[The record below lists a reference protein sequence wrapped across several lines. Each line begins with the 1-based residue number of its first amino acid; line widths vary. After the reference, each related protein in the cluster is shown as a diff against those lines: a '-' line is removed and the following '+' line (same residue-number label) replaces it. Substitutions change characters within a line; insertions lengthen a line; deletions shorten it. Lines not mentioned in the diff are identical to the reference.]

1 MSNISAIVKK
11 ILQQPLFNHNLGA
24 RRLMEA
30 LNLIKKNVL
39 SPYKEM
45 LAYETLWALEHNVK
59 TVKEKDLKQWF
70 KAYSPS
76 ETLEQMP
83 AQTELFSP
91 NKEFHQIKEK
101 VSKFLKNSLKN
112 ELKTLSIV
120 VNKGF
125 QYPENLRN
133 QYPIG
138 LFYCKGNLDILET
151 DCISIVG
158 ARKATAQGIN
168 KAKTIAKDLCKENY
182 TIVSGLALGID
193 TAAHQSAM
201 ENSGRTIGVIG
212 TPINEYY
219 PKENKEL
226 QDKIAKEF
234 LLISQVPFYKYANE
248 SFNHQRFHFPRR
260 NMTMASISLATVV
273 IEASDT
279 SGSLVQAKECLK
291 QKRKLFI
298 LDSCFKNPKI
308 KWPSAFE
315 KKGAIKVKDT
325 ADILKHIK

>member
-1 MSNISAIVKK
+1 MS
-11 ILQQPLFNHNLGA
+11 
-24 RRLMEA
+24 
-30 LNLIKKNVL
+30 L

-45 LAYETLWALEHNVK
+45 LAYETLWALENNIE
-59 TVKEKDLKQWF
+59 TVKEKDLRQWF
-70 KAYSPS
+70 KTYSPS
-76 ETLEQMP
+76 EALEQMP
-83 AQTELFSP
+83 AQTELLSP
-91 NKEFHQIKEK
+91 NQEFRQIKEK
-101 VSKFLKNSLKN
+101 VSKFLNNSLKN

-138 LFYCKGNLDILET
+138 LFYCKGNLDILGT
-151 DCISIVG
+151 ACISIVG
-158 ARKATAQGIN
+158 ARKATPQGIN
-168 KAKTIAKDLCKENY
+168 KAKTLAKELCKKDY

-193 TAAHQSAM
+193 TVAHQSAM

-248 SFNHQRFHFPRR
+248 SFNNRRFHFPRR

-279 SGSLVQAKECLK
+279 SGSLVQARECLK
-291 QKRKLFI
+291 QNKKLFI
-298 LDSCFKNPKI
+298 LDSCFKSPKI
-308 KWPSAFE
+308 TWPATFE
-315 KKGAIKVKDT
+315 KKGAIRVKGT
-325 ADILKHIK
+325 ADILKHIQ